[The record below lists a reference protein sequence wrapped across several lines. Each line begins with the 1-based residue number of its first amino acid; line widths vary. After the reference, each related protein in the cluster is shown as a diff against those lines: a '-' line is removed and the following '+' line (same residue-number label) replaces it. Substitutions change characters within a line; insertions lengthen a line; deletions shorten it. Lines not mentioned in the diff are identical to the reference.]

1 MMNFKSI
8 LATTVLAATMAMA
21 GPAMTQER
29 SYKPGSV
36 WTASRIKVMPG
47 QFDNY
52 MDFLDGQWKRV
63 QEFGKKEGV
72 ILSYHVLSVNNAR
85 KDEPDL
91 ILLVESKDYMTTAQQ
106 DAFND
111 KLNAYLAS
119 DDRKQGAE
127 SAARGPMRE
136 QQGSVEY
143 QELILK

>member
-8 LATTVLAATMAMA
+8 LATTVIAVTIAMA

-52 MDFLDGQWKRV
+52 MDFLGGQWKRV

-72 ILSYHVLSVNNAR
+72 VLSYHVLSVNNAR

-91 ILLVESKDYMTTAQQ
+91 ILLIETKDYMTTAQQ

-111 KLNAYLAS
+111 KMNAFLAS
-119 DDRKQGAE
+119 DDRKQAAA

>member
-1 MMNFKSI
+1 MMNIKLI
-8 LATTVLAATMAMA
+8 LTTAVISATLAMA

-29 SYKPGSV
+29 SYQPGSV
-36 WTASRIKVMPG
+36 WTASRIKVLPG

-52 MDFLDGQWKRV
+52 MDFLDGQWKRI

-72 ILSYHVLSVNNAR
+72 VLSYHVLSVNNAR

-91 ILLVESKDYMTTAQQ
+91 ILLVEMRDYMTVAQQ
-106 DAFND
+106 DAFNNRM
-111 KLNAYLAS
+111 NAFLAS
-119 DDRKQGAE
+119 DDRKQAAA

>member
-1 MMNFKSI
+1 MMNLKSI
-8 LATTVLAATMAMA
+8 LATTVLAATIAMA

-29 SYKPGSV
+29 SWKPGSV

-52 MDFLDGQWKRV
+52 MDFLGGQWKRV

-72 ILSYHVLSVNNAR
+72 VLSYHILSVNNAR

-91 ILLVESKDYMTTAQQ
+91 ILLVETKDYMTTAQQ

-111 KLNAYLAS
+111 KMNAFLAS
-119 DDRKQGAE
+119 DDRKQAAA

-143 QELILK
+143 QELILR

>member
-8 LATTVLAATMAMA
+8 LTTTVLAATMAMA

-52 MDFLDGQWKRV
+52 MDFLGGQWKRV

-72 ILSYHVLSVNNAR
+72 VLSYHVLSVNNAR

-91 ILLVESKDYMTTAQQ
+91 IPLIETKDYMTTAQQ

-111 KLNAYLAS
+111 KMNAYLAS
-119 DDRKQGAE
+119 DDRKQAAA

>member
-1 MMNFKSI
+1 MLNLKTLMATAGVAMT
-8 LATTVLAATMAMA
+8 LALA

-36 WTASRIKVMPG
+36 WTASRIKILPG

-52 MDFLDGQWKRV
+52 MDFLDGQWKRI

-72 ILSYHVLSVNNAR
+72 VLSYHVLSVNNAR

-91 ILLVESKDYMTTAQQ
+91 ILLIETKDYMTTAQQ
-106 DAFND
+106 DAFNN
-111 KLNAYLAS
+111 KMNAFLAS
-119 DDRKQGAE
+119 DDRKQAAA

>member
-8 LATTVLAATMAMA
+8 LAMTVIAATMAMA

-29 SYKPGSV
+29 SWKPGSV
-36 WTASRIKVMPG
+36 WTASRIKVVPG

-72 ILSYHVLSVNNAR
+72 VLSYHVLSVNNAR

-91 ILLVESKDYMTTAQQ
+91 ILLIEAKDYMTTAQQ

-111 KLNAYLAS
+111 KLNAFLTS
-119 DDRKQGAE
+119 DDRKQAAA

-136 QQGSVEY
+136 QQGSIEY

>member
-1 MMNFKSI
+1 MMNLKSM
-8 LATTVLAATMAMA
+8 LATTIIAATIAMA

-52 MDFLDGQWKRV
+52 MDFLGGQWKRM

-72 ILSYHVLSVNNAR
+72 VLSYHVLSVNNAR

-91 ILLVESKDYMTTAQQ
+91 ILLTETKDYMTTAQR

-111 KLNAYLAS
+111 KMNAFLAS
-119 DDRKQGAE
+119 DDRKQAAA

-136 QQGSVEY
+136 QQGSVQY

>member
-1 MMNFKSI
+1 MLNLKTLM
-8 LATTVLAATMAMA
+8 ATTVIAATMAMA

-36 WTASRIKVMPG
+36 WTASRIKVLPG

-52 MDFLDGQWKRV
+52 MDFLDGQWKRI

-72 ILSYHVLSVNNAR
+72 VLSYHVLAVNNAR

-91 ILLVESKDYMTTAQQ
+91 ILLIETKDYMTNAQQ

-111 KLNAYLAS
+111 KMNAFLAS
-119 DDRKQGAE
+119 DDRKQAAA

-136 QQGSVEY
+136 LQGTVEY

>member
-1 MMNFKSI
+1 MMNLKTLMATAGVAMT
-8 LATTVLAATMAMA
+8 LALA

-36 WTASRIKVMPG
+36 WTASRIKILPG

-52 MDFLDGQWKRV
+52 MDFLDGQWKRI

-72 ILSYHVLSVNNAR
+72 VLSYHVLSVNNAR

-91 ILLVESKDYMTTAQQ
+91 ILLIETKDYMTTAQQ
-106 DAFND
+106 DAFNN
-111 KLNAYLAS
+111 KMNAFLAS
-119 DDRKQGAE
+119 DDRKQAAA

>member
-8 LATTVLAATMAMA
+8 MATTVVAATIAMA

-72 ILSYHVLSVNNAR
+72 VLSYHVLSVNNAR

-91 ILLVESKDYMTTAQQ
+91 ILLIETKDYMSTAQQ

-111 KLNAYLAS
+111 KMNAFLSS
-119 DDRKQGAE
+119 DDRKQAAA